1 MSVVERLF
9 LCAEISTS
17 LDALMDAYDIDDIK
31 GDIQTATNYVI
42 DFDREDIVWKEE
54 ATISDLKKANK
65 NLKVLLAY
73 KQHN

>member
-17 LDALMDAYDIDDIK
+17 LDALMDTYDIEDIK

-54 ATISDLKKANK
+54 TTISDLKKANK

>member
-1 MSVVERLF
+1 MSVVQRLF

-54 ATISDLKKANK
+54 TTIAELEKANK

>member
-54 ATISDLKKANK
+54 TTISELEKANK

>member
-1 MSVVERLF
+1 MSVVQRLF

>member
-1 MSVVERLF
+1 MSVVQRLF

-54 ATISDLKKANK
+54 TTIADLKKANK